1 MSYFTIDSQNVI
13 KEDKQNIST
22 INKAH
27 HTQPHSDQAKRKISE
42 TQKARYKMM
51 RELVSKGTNGI
62 SEDTVRRITK
72 EVLTEFI
79 RNNTFHVPQSDN
91 NNTKPININL

>member
-1 MSYFTIDSQNVI
+1 MSYFALNNQKLIN
-13 KEDKQNIST
+13 EDKQNVSSP
-22 INKAH
+22 NKAH

-62 SEDTVRRITK
+62 TEDTVRRITK